1 MKVSDNQPERE
12 VKEAKENPEHPE
24 SFSRVSANPERLQA
38 RDVPLNEHSG
48 QKGEGLS
55 RMSELNANREK
66 RSEITEGMISR
77 GRPLLPEKQKD
88 NSKDLHYL
96 GEKLF
101 AGELKKRDPGVSDGD
116 ISLTEGF
123 HDRRDNQAF
132 VKDQGETLT
141 TSLHEKLHQKSQS
154 DLPLRLNEGVTENLA
169 REKAGYVGEL
179 KNIDG
184 HGRVIDKPVS
194 DYEHEV
200 RVSRQLDA
208 LAGRESLDKAYF
220 LGDSSQLQQR
230 VDAELGKGSFDR
242 LGQVLEE
249 RDYQKADKIIERHKK

>member
-24 SFSRVSANPERLQA
+24 SFSRVSSHPEKLQA

-55 RMSELNANREK
+55 RMSELKANREK

-77 GRPLLPEKQKD
+77 GRPLSPEKQKD

-96 GEKLF
+96 GEERF
-101 AGELKKRDPGVSDGD
+101 AGELIKRNPGVSDGD

-154 DLPLRLNEGVTENLA
+154 DLPLRLNEGMTENFA

-184 HGRVIDKPVS
+184 HGSMIDKPVS

-200 RVSRQLDA
+200 SVSQQLDA
-208 LAGRESLDKAYF
+208 LAGRESLDQAYSK
-220 LGDSSQLQQR
+220 GDSQLLQQN
-230 VDAELGKGSFDR
+230 VDSEVGKGSFNKI
-242 LGQVLEE
+242 GEALEK
-249 RDYQKADKIIERHKK
+249 RDYQKASEIIGRYKK